1 MIEVKFDE
9 HSLKTA
15 EAFFH
20 VAPTAVRQAGAAA
33 INRTLT
39 HLRKASAMKV
49 RERYVAKAGTLK
61 TAMGSPKRATSSNM
75 SGVLDVKGVTL
86 PLTAF
91 NIKTPRSG
99 PRRVQVLK
107 HGGAKPVPGL
117 FGRYFPS
124 GYRGPM
130 MRIGHSA
137 YPLKTPAGPS
147 VPQMVGNEETLRK
160 LTPEAERMLNDRF
173 EHEILWRIGGIK

>member
-39 HLRKASAMKV
+39 HLRKVTAMKV

-61 TAMGSPKRATSSNM
+61 TAMGTQRATASNM
-75 SGVLDVKGVTL
+75 KGVVDVKGGTL

-91 NIKTPRSG
+91 NIKTPTSG

-107 HGGAKPVPGL
+107 KGGKKPVPGL

-130 MRIGHSA
+130 MRVGHSA

-160 LTPEAERMLNDRF
+160 LTPEAEQMLNDRF

>member
-9 HSLKTA
+9 HSIKTA
-15 EAFFH
+15 QAFFH
-20 VAPTAVRQAGAAA
+20 VAPTAVKQAGAAA

-39 HLRKASAMKV
+39 HLRKASSMKI
-49 RERYVAKAGTLK
+49 RERYVAKAGMLK
-61 TAMGSPKRATSSNM
+61 KAMGTPQRATASNM
-75 SGVLDVKGVTL
+75 KGVLDVKGGTL

-91 NIKTPRSG
+91 NMSTPRSG

-107 HGGAKPVPGL
+107 RGGAKPVPGL

-130 MRIGHSA
+130 MRVGRSA

-147 VPQMVGNEETLRK
+147 VPQMVGNEETLRSI
-160 LTPEAERMLNDRF
+160 TPEAERMLNDRF

>member
-9 HSLKTA
+9 RSLKTA

-20 VAPTAVRQAGAAA
+20 VAPTAVKQAGAAA

-39 HLRKASAMKV
+39 HLKKASAMKV
-49 RERYVAKAGTLK
+49 RERYVAKAGMLK
-61 TAMGSPKRATSSNM
+61 TAMGAPKRATASNM
-75 SGVLDVKGVTL
+75 SGVLDVKGGTL

-107 HGGAKPVPGL
+107 KRRHKSSPRPVRKIFPERVPWADDAYRTQRL
-117 FGRYFPS
+117 PFEDSCRAVCTADGRERGNAPDNYTGS
-124 GYRGPM
+124 GTY
-130 MRIGHSA
+130 
-137 YPLKTPAGPS
+137 
-147 VPQMVGNEETLRK
+147 
-160 LTPEAERMLNDRF
+160 AERPLRT
-173 EHEILWRIGGIK
+173 